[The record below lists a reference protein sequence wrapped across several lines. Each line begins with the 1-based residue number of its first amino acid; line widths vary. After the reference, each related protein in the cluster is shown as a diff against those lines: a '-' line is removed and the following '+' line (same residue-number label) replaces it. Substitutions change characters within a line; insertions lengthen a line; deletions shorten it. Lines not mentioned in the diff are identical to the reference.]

1 MHAKPGLQLHLLH
14 MSRSL
19 FRPTLEHRPA
29 MQEHS
34 AGGVT
39 PRAAPVIFSI
49 ADLTAA
55 LGLASH
61 LALCQGCISW
71 QAVRDGIT
79 SISHG
84 AALELRDRTT
94 LKALAELILAEE
106 PAQAAL
112 QGALGLPGCPPLG
125 NSLQSFRY
133 SICMPAGRLK
143 VQRAALCSHGMALH
157 AVFGPVSTGEQWRHR
172 RAPDLQLPV
181 AGHSSMRCLRL
192 ASWKPC
198 SCTCNWA
205 SRAGR
210 CRPPSCWWI

>member
-1 MHAKPGLQLHLLH
+1 MILINLTCFAMPPSASTIPMQTMHARPGLQQQLVRI
-14 MSRSL
+14 SRTPSRQSL
-19 FRPTLEHRPA
+19 KQTPA

-61 LALCQGCISW
+61 LVVCQGCISW

-157 AVFGPVSTGEQWRHR
+157 AVFGQC
-172 RAPDLQLPV
+172 QLGSSAACWTRLLV
-181 AGHSSMRCLRL
+181 VSSMGYVPRCDL
-192 ASWKPC
+192 
-198 SCTCNWA
+198 
-205 SRAGR
+205 
-210 CRPPSCWWI
+210 